1 MEQSYRP
8 GLEGVIAAET
18 AISFLDVEGEEIV
31 IRGYNLLDL
40 AQQKTYVDVLHLLV
54 FGTLP
59 NEKER
64 DQLEHTLAEEG
75 KVPDPIWNILKE
87 LPPTMHAMDRLRTAV
102 SALGGFDPD
111 VEDTSLEA
119 SQRKGMRAIARI
131 ATIVSNLHHVRE
143 GTEPLLPE
151 VGKSFA
157 ENMLRMITRGT
168 PSAEEIRAFDQSL
181 IVYSEHEMPNSTFAA
196 RVIASTMADMY
207 GALTGG
213 VASLKGYLHG
223 GANEAVMIML
233 QEAKT
238 ADQMESY
245 ILEKLRSKARIM
257 GFGHR
262 VYMKKMDPR
271 AQLMKETL
279 KTLIDSGKAP
289 VRAQTWYDMCVIG
302 ERVMQREK
310 GLYPNLDYY
319 AAPVYDAL
327 NIPVELYTPIFF
339 ASRTAGLVAHII
351 EQHANNRLFR
361 PRVLYTGPRG
371 LKPSSN

>member
-8 GLEGVIAAET
+8 GLEGVIATET

-40 AQQKTYVDVLHLLV
+40 AKHKTYVDVLYLLV

-59 NEKER
+59 DEKER
-64 DQLEHTLAEEG
+64 DQLEHTLAKEG
-75 KVPDPIWNILKE
+75 SVPEPIWRILKE

-111 VEDTSLEA
+111 VEDTGLEA
-119 SQRKGMRAIARI
+119 SRRKGIRAIARV
-131 ATIVSNLHHVRE
+131 ATIVSNLHHLRE

-157 ENMLRMITRGT
+157 ENMLRMITRGN
-168 PSAEEIRAFDQSL
+168 PSPEEIRAFDQSL

-223 GANEAVMIML
+223 GANEAVMVML
-233 QEAKT
+233 QEAKSP
-238 ADQMESY
+238 DQMEPY
-245 ILEKLRSKARIM
+245 ILEKLNKKARIM

-289 VRAQTWYDMCVIG
+289 TRAKTWYDMCEIG

-327 NIPVELYTPIFF
+327 DIPIELYTPIFF
-339 ASRTAGLVAHII
+339 ASRTAGLVAHVI
-351 EQHANNRLFR
+351 EQHTNNRLFR

-371 LKPSSN
+371 LKL